1 MGYVV
6 DGPIGKNPAKQV
18 VETSKK
24 GTNGF
29 KQGGSCMKK
38 GGQVMSSAHKGERPA
53 RAGRDCDLR
62 RWGGHDR
69 RKEGREAYCRI
80 GRIRNREGAG

>member
-29 KQGGSCMKK
+29 KKGGSCMKK

-53 RAGRDCDLR
+53 RAT
-62 RWGGHDR
+62 GGGVFSSASGPGTKR
-69 RKEGREAYCRI
+69 AVTPKPY
-80 GRIRNREGAG
+80 